1 MTWRRALRNA
11 VVAADAVL
19 LVTHDYAPVPAI
31 VHNAIDWLTMRWN
44 GSQLHEKPHAA
55 MAYSADCFTAV
66 FGLIAHQ
73 GTITVGSLREA
84 VAKLAGEVSAID
96 EVAPDFA
103 RDNEL
108 CAATPSPHRRCPA

>member
-1 MTWRRALRNA
+1 
-11 VVAADAVL
+11 
-19 LVTHDYAPVPAI
+19 
-31 VHNAIDWLTMRWN
+31 
-44 GSQLHEKPHAA
+44 LHEKPHAA

-66 FGLIAHQ
+66 FGLIANQ